1 MVTSLCVVFLCLL
14 LIFYRL
20 LFHSSVFQLMIV
32 YFHLYSSGVE
42 KSCLR
47 GKRHLKVTVCAAR
60 MYKIVRYTKYREH
73 ESCLH
78 QVGILLIGWLWFN
91 QIRNLIILVLGTI
104 TVNLSQNLY
113 QFGFN
118 LAQYE
123 GREGTKRELATASKL
138 LTKSLG

>member
-1 MVTSLCVVFLCLL
+1 MSLCVVVLCLL
-14 LIFYRL
+14 RIYYVF
-20 LFHSSVFQLMIV
+20 FSFCVFQLMIL

-47 GKRHLKVTVCAAR
+47 GKCHLKVPVCAASV
-60 MYKIVRYTKYREH
+60 YKIVRCVRYREY

-78 QVGILLIGWLWFN
+78 QAGILLIGWLWFN
-91 QIRNLIILVLGTI
+91 QIRNLIILVPGTI

-123 GREGTKRELATASKL
+123 GREGTRRELATASQL